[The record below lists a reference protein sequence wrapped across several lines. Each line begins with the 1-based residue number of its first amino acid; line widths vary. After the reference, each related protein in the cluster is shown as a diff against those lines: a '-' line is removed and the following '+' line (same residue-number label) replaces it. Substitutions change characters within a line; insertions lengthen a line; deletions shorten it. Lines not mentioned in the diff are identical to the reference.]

1 MSSPANASAAL
12 AAPPLSFAQRI
23 FQGFRAAAPGLI
35 LTLALGL
42 GALLL
47 ARQPA
52 VQGWGLSALTLA
64 IVAGIFI
71 GNTVFAPVERLAA
84 PGVGVAKQTLLRA
97 GIVLYG
103 LRLTFQDIAAVGTA
117 GLVVDALVVAITFVL
132 ALQLGTRWLGLSRRQ
147 AALIGAGSAICG
159 AAAVLATAPVV
170 ASAHA
175 ARDEGHHESPLADQ
189 VAVAVATVVVFGTL
203 AMFTYP
209 ALYAALA
216 HWGWAVSP
224 EAFGLYTGATVHE
237 VAQVVAA
244 GRAIS
249 PDAAATAVIAKML
262 RVMMLAPFLVIL
274 AGLFASG
281 GAGNGGNGAN
291 GGNVAGR
298 GAAVL
303 RAFPWFALGFV
314 ALAGFNSLDLLP
326 QAVKG
331 GLIVADDLLLATAM
345 GALGLTT
352 RFSAIRRA
360 GPRPLLLAGLLAL
373 WLVAG
378 GGALTALT
386 ALALHLAG

>member
-1 MSSPANASAAL
+1 MSSPTNASAAL
-12 AAPPLSFAQRI
+12 AAPSLSFAQRSL
-23 FQGFRAAAPGLI
+23 AAAPGLI

-175 ARDEGHHESPLADQ
+175 AQDEAHRNSPHESPLADQ

-203 AMFTYP
+203 AMFAYP
-209 ALYAALA
+209 ALYASLA

-224 EAFGLYTGATVHE
+224 NAFGLYTGATMHE

-244 GRAIS
+244 GRAIG

-274 AGLFASG
+274 AGVFAG
-281 GAGNGGNGAN
+281 GAGNGGNG
-291 GGNVAGR
+291 GNAAGR

-373 WLVAG
+373 WLVVG
-378 GGALTALT
+378 GGALT

>member
-281 GAGNGGNGAN
+281 GGGNGDNA
-291 GGNVAGR
+291 GNAGGR

-378 GGALTALT
+378 GGALTAL
-386 ALALHLAG
+386 ALHLAG

>member
-1 MSSPANASAAL
+1 MSAPANSSVSVAPASRAARSL
-12 AAPPLSFAQRI
+12 AAI
-23 FQGFRAAAPGLI
+23 PGLA

-117 GLVVDALVVAITFVL
+117 GLVVDALVVALTFAL
-132 ALQLGTRWLGLSRRQ
+132 ALQLGTRWLGLNRRQ

-170 ASAHA
+170 ASAHTA
-175 ARDEGHHESPLADQ
+175 QDEAHGASPHESPLADQ

-203 AMFTYP
+203 AMFAYP

-244 GRAIS
+244 GRAIG

-274 AGLFASG
+274 AGLFAG
-281 GAGNGGNGAN
+281 GANTDSGNAG
-291 GGNVAGR
+291 GR

-326 QAVKG
+326 ATVKG

-378 GGALTALT
+378 GGALTAL
-386 ALALHLAG
+386 ALHLAG

>member
-1 MSSPANASAAL
+1 MSSPTNASAAL
-12 AAPPLSFAQRI
+12 AAPSLSFAQRI
-23 FQGFRAAAPGLI
+23 LAAAPGLI

-291 GGNVAGR
+291 GGNAAGR

-378 GGALTALT
+378 GGALTAL
-386 ALALHLAG
+386 ALHLAG